1 MSISQDISKLSFLVT
16 GGAGFIG
23 SHVVEALIENGAQN
37 VIVLDN
43 LSTGNIKNIL
53 HLPQIQFIYADINDI
68 QILNT
73 ILPDVDIIFHFAALG
88 SVNRS
93 IENPLATHLAN
104 STGFLNI
111 LNYAIKHKVKGII
124 YASSSSVYG
133 DDNHLPKVEDKTGSP
148 LSPYAVTK
156 ITNELYAK
164 VFWKLHQ
171 LPIIGLRY
179 FNVFGPRQN
188 PNGAYA
194 AAIPSFIVKMIKNE
208 DIYIHGTGN
217 QKRDFTYIQNVVYA
231 NLLSLQAI
239 LNNSTN
245 VFGQVMNIGCQQS
258 LSINEVFN
266 ILAQKLSYKKQ
277 PIYTEPRKGD
287 IFESL
292 ADISKAKKLIHYQPL
307 VYFEEGIDKTIAYF
321 INNS

>member
-1 MSISQDISKLSFLVT
+1 MDISNLTFLVT

-23 SHVVEALIENGAQN
+23 SHIAEALIQNGAQN

-53 HLPQIQFIYADINDI
+53 HLPQIQFIYADINDN
-68 QILNT
+68 QILNN
-73 ILPDVDIIFHFAALG
+73 ILPDVDIIFHLAALG

-93 IENPLATHLAN
+93 IENPLATHFAN

-111 LNYAIKHKVKGII
+111 LDNAQKHKVKGII

-133 DDNHLPKVEDKTGSP
+133 DDNHLPKIEEKTGTP

-156 ITNELYAK
+156 ISNELYAK

-194 AAIPSFIVKMIKNE
+194 AAIPSFIQKMINNE
-208 DIYIHGTGN
+208 DIYIHGTGE

-231 NLLSLQAI
+231 NLLAMQAI
-239 LNNSTN
+239 LKHSTN
-245 VFGQVMNIGCQQS
+245 VFGQVMNIGCHQS
-258 LSINEVFN
+258 VSINEVFK

-277 PIYTEPRKGD
+277 PIYTAPRKGD

-292 ADISKAKKLIHYQPL
+292 ADISKAKNLIHYQPQ
-307 VYFEEGIDKTIAYF
+307 VFFEEGIDKTIAYY
-321 INNS
+321 IKKS